1 MYTVFD
7 IHEVLRVDSP
17 NIFRWLIVSVM
28 KHFIILVIL
37 RAGVELGIGLV
48 GHLTSAVT
56 IICRPVRFSSG
67 KLLY

>member
-1 MYTVFD
+1 
-7 IHEVLRVDSP
+7 
-17 NIFRWLIVSVM
+17 M